1 MGRVVGTETDMS
13 ELCYLQALLAATCLV
28 RKSCAVVVNVE
39 DVELALCGPLYL
51 LLSQTCASVSR
62 FEKLENARQTLR
74 VIYSTFFLKL
84 A

>member
-13 ELCYLQALLAATCLV
+13 ELCYLQVLLAATCLV

-51 LLSQTCASVSR
+51 LLSQTCASIFRAS
-62 FEKLENARQTLR
+62 KKSPENARQTLR
-74 VIYSTFFLKL
+74 VIFLKL